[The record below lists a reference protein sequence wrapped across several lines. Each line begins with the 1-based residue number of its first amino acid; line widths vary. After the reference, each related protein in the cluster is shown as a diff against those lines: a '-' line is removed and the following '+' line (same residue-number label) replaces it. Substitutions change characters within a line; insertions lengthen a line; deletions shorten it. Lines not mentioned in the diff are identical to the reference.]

1 MIKPALSLDKSCVCV
16 CVCGYVNVCVC
27 VFVTLCVCVC
37 VCVNMCLYACVC
49 VSVCVC
55 LCAHA
60 CVCVCVCARACMRA
74 CVTEEFCLNGQSVH
88 QIPLSL
94 SWHLHNYTISLLL
107 AMNAVI
113 SSSSCL
119 QPKSLIISGL
129 ATLLHALLLLMK
141 ERWGAMLWYAF
152 HSCDSFMWHQPCQ
165 RCKYTTLVDIQKKSA
180 L

>member
-1 MIKPALSLDKSCVCV
+1 MCLIDCVCV
-16 CVCGYVNVCVC
+16 CVRACVR
-27 VFVTLCVCVC
+27 
-37 VCVNMCLYACVC
+37 ACVC
-49 VSVCVC
+49 
-55 LCAHA
+55 A
-60 CVCVCVCARACMRA
+60 RA

-94 SWHLHNYTISLLL
+94 SWHLHNYIITLLL

-129 ATLLHALLLLMK
+129 ATLLHVLLLLMK

-152 HSCDSFMWHQPCQ
+152 HSCHSFMWHQPCQ
-165 RCKYTTLVDIQKKSA
+165 CCKYTTSVDIQKTRYRNLVTHVESHVSTVSLHESKE
-180 L
+180 

>member
-1 MIKPALSLDKSCVCV
+1 MCVCV
-16 CVCGYVNVCVC
+16 WLCECVRVCVC
-27 VFVTLCVCVC
+27 D
-37 VCVNMCLYACVC
+37 
-49 VSVCVC
+49 SVCVC
-55 LCAHA
+55 MCVCEYVSVCLCVCF
-60 CVCVCVCARACMRA
+60 CVCVLVRTCMCVCVCARACMRA

-129 ATLLHALLLLMK
+129 AALLHALLLLMK

-152 HSCDSFMWHQPCQ
+152 QSCDSFMWHQPCQ

>member
-1 MIKPALSLDKSCVCV
+1 
-16 CVCGYVNVCVC
+16 
-27 VFVTLCVCVC
+27 
-37 VCVNMCLYACVC
+37 MCLIACVC

-55 LCAHA
+55 VRA
-60 CVCVCVCARACMRA
+60 CVRACVRVCARA

-94 SWHLHNYTISLLL
+94 SWHLHNYIITLLL

-129 ATLLHALLLLMK
+129 ATLLHVLLLLMK

-152 HSCDSFMWHQPCQ
+152 HSCHSFMWHQPCQ
-165 RCKYTTLVDIQKKSA
+165 CFKYTTSVDIQKKAHYKKLVTHVEPHASA
-180 L
+180 VSVCKRVENSAM